1 MEAKTEIETEPKP
14 RPLWLSDAKWIVGI
28 LAFFVVAATALVMS
42 LGRLTERDTA
52 VNISTMIIATMFSPG
67 GLDDPGDIE
76 QAKTKLKAVPGK
88 SLEVLPGV
96 TITADE
102 VEGKSPRELRL
113 MIFRR
118 LAEPIY
124 DQGTFSN
131 SQADG
136 NTPGVKPGN
145 DTPGVEE
152 TAEFKTPS
160 PTADTIGM
168 LALLSNE
175 SHQKLLGIQRLLF
188 GISSLLLLLL
198 ILSSTGFGRLASPGW
213 VFVLVSA
220 MPMIVLALLDLSI
233 RSHPTVAPTGEPS
246 LASQVALVGSSVAPM
261 VVDAFQATY
270 RTLLMTGAGLVL
282 FATIVGPL
290 WHLWQR
296 HRSGASLPDHDKK
309 A

>member
-152 TAEFKTPS
+152 MFHYFAGEKPGDAGTGGQSGVDDGGGGGKFF
-160 PTADTIGM
+160 
-168 LALLSNE
+168 
-175 SHQKLLGIQRLLF
+175 LGD
-188 GISSLLLLLL
+188 
-198 ILSSTGFGRLASPGW
+198 
-213 VFVLVSA
+213 VV
-220 MPMIVLALLDLSI
+220 
-233 RSHPTVAPTGEPS
+233 
-246 LASQVALVGSSVAPM
+246 VG
-261 VVDAFQATY
+261 D
-270 RTLLMTGAGLVL
+270 
-282 FATIVGPL
+282 
-290 WHLWQR
+290 
-296 HRSGASLPDHDKK
+296 D
-309 A
+309 